1 MVFTN
6 LLTKYD
12 QPVPRYTSYPTLPFW
27 DKEVPDVEVWKK
39 KVIEAFRKDRAIS
52 LYIHLPFCESLC
64 TYCGCN
70 KRITKN
76 HQVEDPY
83 IESVLKEWRMY
94 LDLLPGKPLIREI
107 HLGGGTPTFFAPERL
122 KYLIENILKGTEI
135 TEEVSFSFEAHPS
148 STTYEHLAALRECGF
163 RRISL
168 GVQDFSDKIMK
179 VINRFQTV
187 GQIRQV
193 TQWAR
198 DLGYE
203 SVNYDLIYGLPFQT
217 EGNIRTNVELLKEL
231 RPDRIAF
238 YSYAHVPWIKPS
250 QRAYSEADLPD
261 KYAKRELYEL
271 GRDLLEGE
279 GYVDIGLDHFSLPSD
294 ELHIAMKNGSLHR
307 NFMGY
312 TPHSTRLSI
321 GLGASSISDTWHA
334 YAQNEKGIEKY
345 QERIQNGEFPLIK
358 GHFLTHTDQFI
369 RRRILDIM
377 CHYET
382 SWETPL
388 QYSPILRHSLDRLQ
402 ALANDGLITFD
413 DHSLHVTEAGKPF
426 IRNICLALDTHYW
439 ASKPK
444 EQLFSK
450 L

>member
-1 MVFTN
+1 MNTQ

-27 DKEVPDVEVWKK
+27 DQSQPDVEIWKE
-39 KVIEAFRKDRAIS
+39 KVIQAFEKDSAIS

-83 IESVLKEWRMY
+83 IESILKEWRMY
-94 LDLLPGKPLIREI
+94 LDLFPGKPMIREI

-122 KYLIENILKGTEI
+122 QYLIENILKT
-135 TEEVSFSFEAHPS
+135 TQTTDVVSFSFEAHPA
-148 STTYEHLAALRECGF
+148 STTYEHLKALRSCGF

-168 GVQDFSDKIMK
+168 GVQDFSDQIMK

-187 GQIRQV
+187 AQIRQV
-193 TQWAR
+193 TEWAR
-198 DLGYE
+198 ALDYE

-217 EGNIRTNVELLKEL
+217 EENIRTNVALLKEL

-250 QRAYSEADLPD
+250 QRAYSETDLPD
-261 KYAKRELYEL
+261 KYTKRKLYEL
-271 GRDLLEGE
+271 GCDLLEAE
-279 GYVDIGLDHFSLPSD
+279 GYVDIGLDHFALPSD
-294 ELHIAMKNGSLHR
+294 ELYIAMKAGSLHR

-345 QERIQNGEFPLIK
+345 QDRINAGEFPLIK
-358 GHFLTHTDQFI
+358 GHFLNHTDQFV
-369 RRRILDIM
+369 RQCILDIM
-377 CHYET
+377 CRYQT
-382 SWETPL
+382 SWQTPL
-388 QYSPILRHSLDRLQ
+388 REHPTLKASYDRLIN
-402 ALANDGLITFD
+402 LANDGLIQFD
-413 DHSLHVTEAGKPF
+413 DYSLEVTALGKPF

-439 ASKPK
+439 ASKPQ